1 MKKRFAVVLILVF
14 SVGFYAWSA
23 GAVESPYEKM
33 TIRICTSGVDQGIDA
48 QSARYFAELVSN
60 ASGGQITVEV
70 YPNSQLAGGDMSK
83 LIELLVVGGNYE
95 MIVGSGSVLGN
106 IDARFL
112 THTIPFLFNSYEEA
126 ASYMDGTGGE
136 YYAKMMAEKGMV
148 YVSGEYNGLRQ
159 LTTKNKVITSPK
171 DLTALRIRVPSGE
184 VYMKTMAAFGADP
197 VAMNWSETF
206 TALQQGTLD
215 GHENG
220 YQTIFSAN
228 IQEVQKNITEWNW
241 SFDGYWFVANQ
252 RDWDR
257 FNDAT
262 KTLLMEKA
270 RKAALWG
277 RAKLVADEEQIR
289 KEFVE
294 KYGVT
299 ITKLTLEQR
308 QEFIDMAKPVR
319 EYFKEK
325 FGADI
330 CAAWGL
336 K

>member
-1 MKKRFAVVLILVF
+1 
-14 SVGFYAWSA
+14 
-23 GAVESPYEKM
+23 
-33 TIRICTSGVDQGIDA
+33 
-48 QSARYFAELVSN
+48 
-60 ASGGQITVEV
+60 
-70 YPNSQLAGGDMSK
+70 
-83 LIELLVVGGNYE
+83 
-95 MIVGSGSVLGN
+95 
-106 IDARFL
+106 
-112 THTIPFLFNSYEEA
+112 
-126 ASYMDGTGGE
+126 MDGTGGE